1 MAEERSD
8 LELLD
13 AWDAGDK
20 RAGGLLIKRH
30 FPTLQRFFVNK
41 VAEAEQADLIQATML
56 QCVKSRASFRKQ
68 AQFRTFLL
76 SIANH
81 ELLHHY
87 RKHGRKLDKLDPLA
101 DSIQAVS
108 TSIFGKLAKKDEHE
122 LLLTALRQ
130 LPMALQIVLELKYWE
145 RLTAE
150 ECAAILE
157 IPANTVSGR
166 IRQGKKKLGAL
177 LESMRQGVSPQPA
190 EAPDAEQWMTEI
202 REFLGGDPRELL
214 AAGEKE
220 EKNEAEK

>member
-1 MAEERSD
+1 MAEEKTD

-30 FPTLQRFFVNK
+30 FPTLQRFFANK
-41 VAEAEQADLIQATML
+41 VAETEQADLIQATML
-56 QCVKSRASFRKQ
+56 QCVRSRGSFRRH

-122 LLLTALRQ
+122 RLLTALRQ

-145 RLTAE
+145 RLTTE
-150 ECAAILE
+150 DCAVILD

-166 IRQGKKKLGAL
+166 IRQGKKQLGAL
-177 LESMRQGVSPQPA
+177 LEGMRQGASPQPT
-190 EAPDAEQWMTEI
+190 EAPDAERWMEEI

-214 AAGEKE
+214 APGAGKE
-220 EKNEAEK
+220 DEE